1 MWEPCDGPDWAS
13 MSLECVLRWTSGC
26 EEIVNMDE
34 VYKHASKKMA
44 TVREYDL
51 TTLLDLDVF
60 VLKNFFLEDIHH
72 ANAIEEANDYLES
85 GWMERYGH
93 GIILELLINHQLKA
107 ERWAVAPDL
116 DGLVGRA
123 RRNQVFLHAD
133 IHAGDGSRMKSL
145 DEVEVESLYLCLVHQ
160 AYSHLVYLVV
170 VRCEDQHILS

>member
-26 EEIVNMDE
+26 EEVVNMDE

-44 TVREYDL
+44 TVGEYDL

-93 GIILELLINHQLKA
+93 GIILELLINH
-107 ERWAVAPDL
+107 
-116 DGLVGRA
+116 
-123 RRNQVFLHAD
+123 
-133 IHAGDGSRMKSL
+133 
-145 DEVEVESLYLCLVHQ
+145 
-160 AYSHLVYLVV
+160 
-170 VRCEDQHILS
+170 